1 MARNQ
6 EYGIV
11 QGPSKLDLM
20 LSLFDT
26 DMGLREVT
34 FVTGDRNSGGTLFK
48 GASFNVQFMSARSRH
63 PTATIWELEGL
74 VNVGGEQ
81 KRVSIYYLSDT
92 REGRMRIEDELR
104 THDIL
109 TGPNEGRRAGA
120 LMNIIH
126 RMVVICQNH
135 GGLPDEF
142 YKLFEKAKKVKWADS
157 NKSLTEAIE
166 EI

>member
-1 MARNQ
+1 MAYKN
-6 EYGIV
+6 EEITISK
-11 QGPSKLDLM
+11 GPSKLDLM

-26 DMGLREVT
+26 DMGKRIVKFYQKRDAEGKHGFWIYDVEIT
-34 FVTGDRNSGGTLFK
+34 
-48 GASFNVQFMSARSRH
+48 SARSRH

-74 VNVGGEQ
+74 MNVGGEQ

-92 REGRMRIEDELR
+92 REGRMRIEDQLR

-142 YKLFEKAKKVKWADS
+142 YKLFEKAKKVKFADS
-157 NKSLTEAIE
+157 NSSLTEAIE

>member
-1 MARNQ
+1 MARKN
-6 EYGIV
+6 EEITISK
-11 QGPSKLDLM
+11 GPSKLDLM

-26 DMGLREVT
+26 DMGRRIVKFYQKRDDEGKHGFWVYDVEIT
-34 FVTGDRNSGGTLFK
+34 
-48 GASFNVQFMSARSRH
+48 SARSRH

-142 YKLFEKAKKVKWADS
+142 YKLFEKAKKVKWANS

>member
-1 MARNQ
+1 MAHQ
-6 EYGIV
+6 QKEFVID

-26 DMGLREVT
+26 DMGDRTVKFYAEGEAFATVCFEV
-34 FVTGDRNSGGTLFK
+34 K
-48 GASFNVQFMSARSRH
+48 IASARSRH

-74 VNVGGEQ
+74 AMIKG
-81 KRVSIYYLSDT
+81 KITRISIYYLSDT
-92 REGRMRIEDELR
+92 REGRIRIEDELR

-109 TGPNEGRRAGA
+109 TGPDEGRRTGA

-126 RMVVICQNH
+126 RMVAICQNH

-142 YKLFEKAKKVKWADS
+142 YKLFEKAKKVKWAEDNNS
-157 NKSLTEAIE
+157 LNKAIE